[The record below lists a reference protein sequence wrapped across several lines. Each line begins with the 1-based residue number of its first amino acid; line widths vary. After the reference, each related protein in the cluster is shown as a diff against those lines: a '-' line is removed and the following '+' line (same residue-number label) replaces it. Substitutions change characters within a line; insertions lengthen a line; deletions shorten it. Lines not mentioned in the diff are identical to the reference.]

1 MKRLATILMSTSLCT
16 LIVACSSNV
25 EQAKSIDYYYEN
37 IVEAKTVIQECESRV
52 KTASDYKKIMG
63 EENCANALL
72 AQQRWNKEQ
81 NRSTGKETTKTVP
94 HKF

>member
-1 MKRLATILMSTSLCT
+1 MKRLATILLSTS
-16 LIVACSSNV
+16 IVACSSNV
-25 EQAKSIDYYYEN
+25 EQAKSIDYYFEN

-52 KTASDYKKIMG
+52 KTASDCKKIMG

>member
-1 MKRLATILMSTSLCT
+1 MKRLATILITT
-16 LIVACSSNV
+16 LIVACSSNT

-37 IVEAKTVIQECESRV
+37 IVEAKAVIQECESRV
-52 KTASDYKKIMG
+52 QTASNYKKVMG

-72 AQQRWNKEQ
+72 AQDRWNKEQ

>member
-1 MKRLATILMSTSLCT
+1 MKRLATILLSTS
-16 LIVACSSNV
+16 IVACSSNV
-25 EQAKSIDYYYEN
+25 EQAKSIDYYFEN
-37 IVEAKTVIQECESRV
+37 IVEAKEVIQECESRV

-63 EENCANALL
+63 EENCANAQL

-81 NRSTGKETTKTVP
+81 NRRTGKETTKTVP